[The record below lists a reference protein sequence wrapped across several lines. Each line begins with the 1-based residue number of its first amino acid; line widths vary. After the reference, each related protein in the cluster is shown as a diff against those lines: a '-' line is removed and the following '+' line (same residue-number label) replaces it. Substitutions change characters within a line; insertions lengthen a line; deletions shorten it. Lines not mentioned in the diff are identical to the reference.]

1 MEHVKKKHHQTL
13 VFILFLIILSS
24 LTSKS
29 GSSSP
34 ESSQNR
40 KHHFVLVH
48 GACHGAWSWYK
59 VITLLKSWG
68 HNVTAL
74 DLAAS
79 GVNQKQVL
87 ELRSISEYFEPL
99 TEFMTSSVGEDERVV
114 LVGHSLGGLAI
125 SHAMEHFPHKISVA
139 VFVTAFMPGPTANI
153 SAMYQM
159 LRRDATER
167 RYDKVKEQHKVKER
181 VAIEGE
187 AGDEGEGHDGNLK
200 TPKVRVSVSC
210 EGIKA
215 TLPSEKKSLTAS
227 TSNTKC
233 NVDAFS
239 NSGSLLDNHYTYDEG
254 RNKPATTFAF
264 GPHYLGSRLYQL
276 SSKQDWNLATTL
288 VRPLKLFSNK
298 DITKVLT
305 LSHTK
310 YSSVSRIFVV
320 SEKDL
325 VVSPNL
331 QRWMIEHNPPN
342 RVVEIAGSD
351 HMIMMSKPIDLC
363 LQLQSIAA
371 NYD

>member
-159 LRRDATER
+159 
-167 RYDKVKEQHKVKER
+167 
-181 VAIEGE
+181 
-187 AGDEGEGHDGNLK
+187 
-200 TPKVRVSVSC
+200 
-210 EGIKA
+210 
-215 TLPSEKKSLTAS
+215 
-227 TSNTKC
+227 
-233 NVDAFS
+233 AFS

-264 GPHYLGSRLYQL
+264 GPHYLASRLYQL

>member
-13 VFILFLIILSS
+13 AFIWLLIILSS

-29 GSSSP
+29 GSSSS

-79 GVNQKQVL
+79 GVNQKQAL
-87 ELRSISEYFEPL
+87 ELNSISEYFEPL
-99 TEFMTSSVGEDERVV
+99 TEFMTLSVNEGERVV

-139 VFVTAFMPGPTANI
+139 VFVTAFMPGPTLNV

-159 LRRDATER
+159 
-167 RYDKVKEQHKVKER
+167 
-181 VAIEGE
+181 
-187 AGDEGEGHDGNLK
+187 
-200 TPKVRVSVSC
+200 
-210 EGIKA
+210 
-215 TLPSEKKSLTAS
+215 
-227 TSNTKC
+227 
-233 NVDAFS
+233 AFS
-239 NSGSLLDNHYTYDEG
+239 NSGSILDNHYTYDEG
-254 RNKPATTFAF
+254 RNKPATTFVF
-264 GPHYLGSRLYQL
+264 GPRYLASRLYQL